1 MQQPVVRSGAT
12 SADRSARRF
21 RVGEVPPLAEGFTAR
36 PDTARGI
43 ADALVPGSA
52 IALVPGSEFAEG
64 RQNWLGASGK
74 TQIAVMIAES
84 LWRSE
89 NIDVLIW
96 VSGTS
101 RASVLSAYAEASAAA
116 AGIEPTGTAESVAA
130 RFVSWLGETSRPWLV
145 VFDDL
150 LDAEELDGL
159 WPEGPAGR
167 LAITSTQSAVVSS
180 RRKTRVIP
188 IGFFSVREALGCLT
202 DRLSVDP
209 AQRQGGIDL
218 IEALGREPL
227 ALAQATAVIA
237 NSNLACRDYR
247 DYFVRRRQQ
256 IGVAAGEV
264 PSAASVTW
272 TLSLG
277 QAETL
282 LPGQSVRLML
292 VLVALLDGHG
302 IPGTIFTTPSVTA
315 YLGGTAVGFGTPID
329 PKRAW
334 DALLAI
340 ERAGLISVNRAVS
353 PPTILMSSVLQAA
366 IKLAAPA
373 NVQEPAAR
381 AAASALLEAWPAE
394 EPQPWAADR
403 LRVNAASLQASA
415 PDVLWADGCHPV
427 LLRAGRSLDDAR
439 LVGPAV
445 EYWRDLAA
453 RCDTKLMPGHHE
465 GVRVAA
471 HLAAAYLAAGYAGEA
486 VHWYQRVLAERGRE
500 LAPGHP
506 AIIAARV
513 NLAKALVL
521 AGEPAD
527 AVTVLQRAVSECEQ
541 FRGPGHPETLS
552 ARDELAAAYQAVGDV
567 AAAVRL
573 LSRNLTDRERL
584 QGPRDAETMATRDR
598 LAAACQAEGKV
609 KDAISHY
616 KRALSDREKVLGRGH
631 PDTIATTANLA
642 VAYQAAG
649 RMPSAMRLSEQCCA
663 DSERVLGPDHADTLA
678 RRASLAHLY
687 YAVGRVG
694 DAVTLLRDTAAR
706 CERVLPYGDPLIQA
720 IQQSLKNIAES

>member
-1 MQQPVVRSGAT
+1 MPSGGMA
-12 SADRSARRF
+12 AEPAARRF
-21 RVGEVPPLAEGFTAR
+21 RVGEVPPLAEGYTER

-43 ADALVPGSA
+43 MDALAPGTTLALVPGSA
-52 IALVPGSEFAEG
+52 FAEG
-64 RQNWLGASGK
+64 PSNWLGACGK
-74 TQIAVMIAES
+74 TQIAVIIAES
-84 LWRSE
+84 LWRSGA
-89 NIDVLIW
+89 IDALVWIPA
-96 VSGTS
+96 TN
-101 RASVLSAYAEASAAA
+101 RASVLSGYVQASAAA
-116 AGIEPTGTAESVAA
+116 FGIEPSGTAESVAA
-130 RFVSWLGETSRPWLV
+130 RLVSWLTATDQRWLV
-145 VFDDL
+145 VLDDL
-150 LDAEELDGL
+150 QDTTDLDGL
-159 WPEGPAGR
+159 WPEGPNGR
-167 LAITSTQSAVVSS
+167 VLVTGTQSSLASG
-180 RRKTRVIP
+180 RRGTQIIP
-188 IGFFSVREALGCLT
+188 VGFFSVREALNCLT
-202 DRLSVDP
+202 ERLSVNP
-209 AQRQGGIDL
+209 AQRQGAIDL

-227 ALAQATAVIA
+227 ALAQAASVVA
-237 NSNLACRDYR
+237 NSTLACRDYR
-247 DYFVRRRQQ
+247 DYFARRRQQ

-264 PSAASVTW
+264 PSAAAVTW

-277 QAETL
+277 QAESL
-282 LPGQSVRLML
+282 LPGASVRLML

-302 IPGTIFTTPSVTA
+302 IPGAVFSTPSVA
-315 YLGGTAVGFGTPID
+315 GYLGGAVTPFSSAVD
-329 PKRAW
+329 PKPAW

-340 ERAGLISVNRAVS
+340 ERAGLISVNRSVS

-366 IKLAAPA
+366 IRLAAPA

-381 AAASALLEAWPAE
+381 AAASALLEAWPAD
-394 EPQPWAADR
+394 EPQPWAAGH
-403 LRVNAASLQASA
+403 LRVNAASLQASS

-445 EYWRDLAA
+445 EYWRDLAT
-453 RCDTKLMPGHHE
+453 RCDTKLMPGHPDAL
-465 GVRVAA
+465 VVAA

-506 AIIAARV
+506 AIIAARI

-521 AGEPAD
+521 AGEPGD

-541 FRGPGHPETLS
+541 FRGPGHQDTLS
-552 ARDELAAAYQAVGDV
+552 ARDELAAAYQAAGDV
-567 AAAVRL
+567 AAASRL

-616 KRALSDREKVLGRGH
+616 KRALSDREKMLGRGH
-631 PDTIATTANLA
+631 PDTIATTASLA
-642 VAYQAAG
+642 AAYQAAG
-649 RMPSAMRLSEQCCA
+649 RMPSAMQMSEQCCA

-678 RRASLAHLY
+678 RLASLAHLY

-694 DAVTLLRDTAAR
+694 DAVTLLRDAAAR

-720 IQQSLKNIAES
+720 IQQSLTNIADS